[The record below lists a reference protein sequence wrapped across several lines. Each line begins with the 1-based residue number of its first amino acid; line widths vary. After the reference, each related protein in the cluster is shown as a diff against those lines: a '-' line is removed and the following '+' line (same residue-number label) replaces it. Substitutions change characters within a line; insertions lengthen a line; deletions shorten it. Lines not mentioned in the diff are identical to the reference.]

1 MGSILAELEWSDFKV
16 ILALSRGGSIAGAGR
31 LLGVDSSTVSRRL
44 AAAEEALGACLVLR
58 GGREFAFTC
67 EGNTALE
74 AARAIE
80 ASIGA
85 AQASIH
91 AAKTQ
96 LQGVVRISCTA
107 SIYQFLAKF
116 AEAFMA
122 RHPLL
127 RVELLDADHIVNLAK
142 GEADL
147 ALRMMQPKEPDLI
160 ARKAFQTGMCI
171 YASTNYAKTYG
182 LPKTH
187 EELRKHRLILYTED
201 RLHIPALAWLDQ
213 FKGGS
218 GSYTRVSRTSIALL
232 STMASAGLS
241 ALPAFEVSEDMPIV
255 RVFPEPVLLQQAF
268 IVYHESQ
275 RDSNRIRAVVEGLLE
290 FFEQHRPFLSGMDR
304 KGCGGASP

>member
-1 MGSILAELEWSDFKV
+1 MAELEWGDLKV
-16 ILALSRGGSIAGAGR
+16 VLALSRGGSVAGASR

-67 EGNTALE
+67 EGTTALE
-74 AARAIE
+74 AAKAIE
-80 ASIGA
+80 ASIA
-85 AQASIH
+85 SAQASIH
-91 AAKTQ
+91 AAKTEV
-96 LQGVVRISCTA
+96 QGVVRISCTA
-107 SIYQFLAKF
+107 SIYQFLANFVEEFK
-116 AEAFMA
+116 A
-122 RHPLL
+122 RHPSL

-147 ALRMMQPKEPDLI
+147 AVRMNQPQEPDLI

-171 YASTNYAKTYG
+171 FASTSYAKTYG

-201 RLHIPALAWLDQ
+201 RLHIPALAWLEQ

-218 GSYTRVSRTSIALL
+218 GSFTRVSRTSIALL
-232 STMASAGLS
+232 STMASAGIS
-241 ALPAFEVSEDMPIV
+241 ALPAYEVSEHMPIV
-255 RVFPEPVLLQQAF
+255 TVFPEPVVLQQAF

-290 FFEQHRPFLSGMDR
+290 CFGKHAAFLSGMDR
-304 KGCGGASP
+304 KDCSALPSP